1 MKRNISNCSTLMVPS
16 LLVLSL
22 AHNSNL
28 QVHGFSI
35 SNGNIKTRLPII
47 SKVVPQSNHKYNHS
61 NQILRLY
68 GTSFESEDFE
78 NVILQPNGSTSNDNK
93 NNNII
98 INSIINKNNNNA
110 NVNNVIDKS
119 STIEVDN
126 DKSVSKSFYKSSQI
140 GLSEFTNTNDTS
152 TKNNESDGTRMKKN
166 AVPTIKSCFAPL
178 LRMMR
183 LGNFPGVILF
193 HLIGIH
199 KSLSTVYQDQGYNI
213 SLLIQTSLQPSLM
226 ATLFVLLLIVSTS
239 MIVND
244 YYDARSGVDVYVDY
258 SKFEKTKQSSSI
270 ENHPIDDNQITSL
283 STGTSSSL
291 STSHNNKPVGNA
303 NINVN
308 PLASGEVPLPI
319 AKKFLGILYG
329 VLLMTITVLPGIP
342 TRLLAMSGLIMT
354 YLYTLHLKPKT
365 WIKNFTCAIIMAL
378 TPLTSGYATLNHQT
392 ITGLVSQNNGI
403 GLFMTWKVLGPL
415 FCSLFCSFMGREI
428 IMDIT
433 DHDSDKN
440 AGICTVPVKYG
451 KRVASKIALSFVFGA
466 GIFISIGPIFE
477 LYSKLVV
484 SLPLAAGGLSLSI
497 FNLKTILKVITTPA
511 LWRLSSALVGS
522 LWLGVR
528 AMQIV
533 SSEGK
538 DENLMKKT
546 IEEGKL
552 NILFILASSI

>member
-1 MKRNISNCSTLMVPS
+1 MVPS

-22 AHNSNL
+22 AYNSNL

-35 SNGNIKTRLPII
+35 SSGNIKTRLPMM
-47 SKVVPQSNHKYNHS
+47 SKEVPPSNHESNHS
-61 NQILRLY
+61 NRILRLY
-68 GTSFESEDFE
+68 GTSFESKDFE
-78 NVILQPNGSTSNDNK
+78 EVFLQPNGSTSNDNK

-126 DKSVSKSFYKSSQI
+126 DKKVSKSFYKSSQI
-140 GLSEFTNTNDTS
+140 GLSAFTNTNDMS
-152 TKNNESDGTRMKKN
+152 NKNNESDDTRMKKN
-166 AVPTIKSCFAPL
+166 AAPTIKSCFAPL

-183 LGNFPGVILF
+183 LGNFPGVVLF

-199 KSLSTVYQDQGYNI
+199 RSLSIVHQDQGYNI
-213 SLLIQTSLQPSLM
+213 SLLIQTALHPSLM

-258 SKFEKTKQSSSI
+258 SKFKKIKQSSSI
-270 ENHPIDDNQITSL
+270 ENYPIDDNQITSL
-283 STGTSSSL
+283 STGTGSSL
-291 STSHNNKPVGNA
+291 STNHNDKPVSNA

-308 PLASGEVPLPI
+308 PLASGEVPLYI

-329 VLLMTITVLPGIP
+329 VLLMTITVLPGVP
-342 TRLLAMSGLIMT
+342 TRLLAMSGSIMT

-365 WIKNFTCAIIMAL
+365 WLKNFTCAMLMAL
-378 TPLTSGYATLNHQT
+378 TPLASGYATLNHPT
-392 ITGLVSQNNGI
+392 ITGLVSKNSGNG
-403 GLFMTWKVLGPL
+403 LWMTWKALGPL
-415 FCSLFCSFMGREI
+415 FCSLFCGFMGREI

-433 DHDSDKN
+433 DYDADKN
-440 AGICTVPVKYG
+440 AGICTIPVKYG
-451 KRVASKIALSFVFGA
+451 KQVASKVALSFVFGA
-466 GIFISIGPIFE
+466 GIFISIGPIIE
-477 LYSKLVV
+477 MYSKLVG
-484 SLPLAAGGLSLSI
+484 SLPLATGGLSLSI
-497 FNLKTILKVITTPA
+497 FNLKTMLKVIATPA

-528 AMQIV
+528 AIQIV
-533 SSEGK
+533 TSEGK